1 MPEIPCHLPGCTF
14 KTPDVDNAV
23 AAVMLSHHLTSMH
36 PAPAQLKAQTIPQP
50 KVTANIYEDQWD
62 SFKRKWTVYKE
73 TVSIPAERVAV
84 YLLACCDHDLKSS
97 VERAD
102 PTISSKVE
110 SDVLS
115 AIKRHAVVSV
125 AVSVLRTELLV
136 MKQDHEENII
146 AFASRALGKARNC
159 LWLNVPMTLVWT
171 TVRTL

>member
-1 MPEIPCHLPGCTF
+1 M
-14 KTPDVDNAV
+14 A
-23 AAVMLSHHLTSMH
+23 
-36 PAPAQLKAQTIPQP
+36 
-50 KVTANIYEDQWD
+50 
-62 SFKRKWTVYKE
+62 VYKE
-73 TVSIPAERVAV
+73 TVSIPADRVAV
-84 YLLACCDHDLKSS
+84 YLLACCDQDLKSS

-102 PTISSKVE
+102 PAISSKVE

-159 LWLNVPMTLVWT
+159 KLVVKCPHDSNVDYSEDIVKQVILAGMYDDEIKRKVLST
-171 TVRTL
+171 TGIDDKSLIAG